1 LRFQD
6 DTFHSCFSLNNPDE
20 KMHFKI
26 SEIDH
31 DRWEELDRLF
41 QAAIA
46 LEPPQRTDFIAA
58 ASGGDPVLRE
68 EIEALLRSDAQGWSF
83 LEEPALQLAAPFVS
97 DDQPQLLAGQ
107 QIGDYTIV
115 ELIGRGGMGEVY
127 LAKDSVLNR
136 RVALKLLPLEYTRDK
151 SRLLRFQNEAQ
162 AASAL
167 NHPNILTIYQ
177 LGSFEGLQ
185 FIVTEYVEGETIR
198 ELIARRSLG
207 PRQVLDVTIQ
217 ISSALA
223 AAHKAGIVHRD
234 IKPENIMLRPDGYV
248 KVLDFGLAKLADPAA
263 AADRPSSD
271 VATASHAN
279 ISSALLMGTVRYM
292 SPEQARGLRVDARSD
307 IFSLGVML
315 YEMIAGRAPFENHD
329 LTKLI
334 ESILHEEPMSL
345 ALRSDNVPAEL
356 VAVATKALNKDR
368 EQRYQSAD
376 DLLIDL
382 RALKTVREKT
392 SASTVKRFV
401 SAVSRHKALAT
412 ITLVLITLASI
423 SGYVWYKRHGKAA
436 ASISSNAGKYV
447 FTGRWTTKGSIA
459 VPRRDAE
466 LAVLDGTLY
475 VAGGWNTCTPYANL
489 ESYDPASD
497 RWKARTPMRT
507 ARGGHG
513 VAVLNG
519 LLYVVGGGLDCDYH
533 MTASVEAYDPKTDQ
547 WSERAPL
554 PTARG
559 ALVIAALN
567 GKLYA
572 IGGQYGTQKL
582 ALNTEYDPAT
592 DTWTDR
598 APLPSPRTG
607 AAVVVVDNLIYV
619 IGGGPRGEDLTSMQA
634 YDPVTDRWTSKARMP
649 IGRDQ
654 FGAAFLNG
662 RIYAFGGPGNSGQV
676 DAYDPVT
683 DSWSTGPSMP
693 SPRGGF
699 RAVTLK
705 GSIYFAGGQD
715 ESSHLSSVMT
725 FTPCAGYG
733 QWTSKAPMPTA
744 RKAAAI
750 AQIDGTIFVVGGFSG
765 PLHFHANNEAYD
777 LASNTWT
784 TRAPMPTAREL
795 SGTNGAVVAGK
806 MYVIGGSNGYASSAN
821 EAYDPKTDTWT
832 TRSPMPTPRAHL
844 AVVALD
850 GLIYAIGGTNTS
862 SSVRYQTVEVYN
874 PATDA
879 WTTAPP
885 MPTARDRLAAGVI
898 NGILYVA
905 GGYRVTAGSLNTFE
919 AFDPKSRT
927 WTAKAPLPTPRFNH
941 AAGVLNGSLFVV
953 GGANNLTLVSTVDL
967 YDPATNAW
975 TTLPSSFSGARN
987 QPAVVAADIVLF
999 AIGGGL
1005 DLEGNN
1011 IVTNNEEFIP
1021 PPCWGLTAEPTTP
1034 R

>member
-1 LRFQD
+1 
-6 DTFHSCFSLNNPDE
+6 
-20 KMHFKI
+20 MHFKI
-26 SEIDH
+26 SEINH

-41 QAAIA
+41 QAAIE
-46 LEPPQRTDFIAA
+46 LEPSQRTDLIDSAC
-58 ASGGDPVLRE
+58 SGDAVLRE
-68 EIEALLRSDAQGWSF
+68 EIEALLRSDAEGWSF
-83 LEEPALQLAAPFVS
+83 LEEPALQLAAPFVA
-97 DDQPQLLAGQ
+97 DEKPQLVSGDQL
-107 QIGDYTIV
+107 GDYTIQS
-115 ELIGRGGMGEVY
+115 LIGRGGMGEIY
-127 LAKDSVLNR
+127 LAKDLVLNR
-136 RVALKLLPLEYTRDK
+136 RVALKLLPIEYTRDK
-151 SRLLRFQNEAQ
+151 NRLLRFQNEAQ

-185 FIVTEYVEGETIR
+185 FIVTEFVEGETIR

-248 KVLDFGLAKLADPAA
+248 KVLDFGLAKLAEHPA
-263 AADRPSSD
+263 
-271 VATASHAN
+271 VASGDTTHAEMPAHAN

-307 IFSLGVML
+307 IFSLGVVL
-315 YEMIAGRAPFENHD
+315 YEMIAGRSPFENND
-329 LTKLI
+329 VARLI

-345 ALRSDNVPAEL
+345 AQRGDKVPAEL

-382 RALKTVREKT
+382 RALKTVRENS
-392 SASTVKRFV
+392 SASTVRRFV

-436 ASISSNAGKYV
+436 ASISSNAAKYV

-475 VAGGWNTCTPYANL
+475 AAGGWNTCTPYSNL
-489 ESYDPASD
+489 ESYDAASD
-497 RWKARTPMRT
+497 QWRARRPMRT
-507 ARGGHG
+507 ARGSHG
-513 VAVLNG
+513 VAALNG
-519 LLYVVGGGLDCDYH
+519 LLYVVGGVLDCDYH
-533 MTASVEAYDPKTDQ
+533 STASVEAYDPKTDQ
-547 WSERAPL
+547 WSQRASL

-559 ALVIAALN
+559 ALVVAALN

-572 IGGQYGTQKL
+572 IGGEVGTQRL

-598 APLPSPRTG
+598 APLPSPRIG

-619 IGGGPRGEDLTSMQA
+619 IGGEPRAADMTSMQT
-634 YDPVTDRWTSKARMP
+634 YDPVTDRWTSKAPMP
-649 IGRDQ
+649 IGREN

-662 RIYAFGGPGNSGQV
+662 KIYAFGGQGNSGQV
-676 DAYDPVT
+676 DAYDPLT

-693 SPRGGF
+693 SARGGF
-699 RAVTLK
+699 HAATLN

-725 FTPCAGYG
+725 FTPCADNGR
-733 QWTSKAPMPTA
+733 WITKAPMPTA
-744 RKAAAI
+744 RTSVAI
-750 AQIDGTIFVVGGFSG
+750 SQIDGTIFVVGGFSA
-765 PLHFHANNEAYD
+765 PMTYHTINEAYD
-777 LASNTWT
+777 PASNTWT
-784 TRAPMPTAREL
+784 PRAPMPTAREL

-806 MYVIGGSNGYASSAN
+806 MYVIGGNTGYATSAN
-821 EAYDPKTDTWT
+821 EAYDPKTDTWK

-850 GLIYAIGGTNTS
+850 GLIYAVGGTNTS
-862 SSVRYQTVEVYN
+862 GSIRYQTVEVYN

-885 MPTARDRLAAGVI
+885 MPTARDYVAAGVI

-905 GGYRVTAGSLNTFE
+905 GGYRITTGSLNTFE

-927 WTAKAPLPTPRFNH
+927 WTTKAPLPTPRRYQ
-941 AAGVLNGSLFVV
+941 AAGVINGSLIVV
-953 GGANNLTLVSTVDL
+953 GGTNNLTLVSTVDV

-975 TTLPSSFSGARN
+975 TTLSLSLPTVRN
-987 QPAVVAADIVLF
+987 QPAVVIVNNALYT
-999 AIGGGL
+999 IGGVL
-1005 DLEGNN
+1005 DMEGTKA
-1011 IVTNNEEFIP
+1011 VTTNEEFTA
-1021 PPCWGLTAEPTTP
+1021 PPCWAPTTSGSAS

>member
-1 LRFQD
+1 
-6 DTFHSCFSLNNPDE
+6 
-20 KMHFKI
+20 MAFKI
-26 SEIDH
+26 SEISPK
-31 DRWEELDRLF
+31 RWRHLDELF
-41 QAAIA
+41 QAAVE
-46 LEPPQRTDFIAA
+46 LEPRNRLDFIDAA
-58 ASGGDPVLRE
+58 CSGDHALRQE
-68 EIEALLRSDAQGWSF
+68 VEALLRSDADDWNF
-83 LEEPALQLAAPFVS
+83 LEEPALQLAAPFVA
-97 DDQPQLLAGQ
+97 DEKPQLVSGDQL
-107 QIGDYTIV
+107 GDYTIQS
-115 ELIGRGGMGEVY
+115 LIGRGGMGEIY
-127 LAKDSVLNR
+127 LAKDRVLNR
-136 RVALKLLPLEYTRDK
+136 PIALKLLPVEYTRDK
-151 SRLLRFQNEAQ
+151 ERLQRFQNEAQ

-177 LGSFEGLQ
+177 LGNLDGVQ
-185 FIVTEYVEGETIR
+185 FIVTEFVEGETIR
-198 ELIARRSLG
+198 ELITRRALDL
-207 PRQVLDVTIQ
+207 REVLDVAIQ

-248 KVLDFGLAKLADPAA
+248 KVLDFGLAKLAE
-263 AADRPSSD
+263 PSAVTEAHGLD
-271 VATASHAN
+271 VETTSRAN

-315 YEMIAGRAPFENHD
+315 YEMIAGRAPFENND
-329 LTKLI
+329 IARLI

-345 ALRSDNVPAEL
+345 AQRSDKVPAEL
-356 VAVATKALNKDR
+356 VAVATKALNKNR

-382 RALKTVREKT
+382 RALKTAQEKT
-392 SASTVKRFV
+392 SAPTVKRFV
-401 SAVSRHKALAT
+401 SAVSRHKVFAT
-412 ITLVLITLASI
+412 MTLLLIILASI

-436 ASISSNAGKYV
+436 ASLASNASKYV

-475 VAGGWNTCTPYANL
+475 AAGGWNTCTPYANL

-497 RWKARTPMRT
+497 QWGARTPMRT

-513 VAVLNG
+513 LAALNG
-519 LLYVVGGGLDCDYH
+519 LLYVVGGRLDCDYH

-547 WSERAPL
+547 WSQRAPL

-559 ALVIAALN
+559 GQVVAALN

-572 IGGQYGTQKL
+572 IGGEAGTQRL

-598 APLPSPRTG
+598 APLPSPRIG

-619 IGGGPRGEDLTSMQA
+619 IGGEPRAEDMTSMQT
-634 YDPVTDRWTSKARMP
+634 YDPLTDRWTSKGPMP
-649 IGRDQ
+649 IGREN

-662 RIYAFGGPGNSGQV
+662 KIYAFGGQGNSGQV
-676 DAYDPVT
+676 DAYDPLT

-693 SPRGGF
+693 SARGGF
-699 RAVTLK
+699 HAATLN

-725 FTPCAGYG
+725 FTPCADNGR
-733 QWTSKAPMPTA
+733 WTTKAPMPTA
-744 RKAAAI
+744 RTAAAI
-750 AQIDGTIFVVGGFSG
+750 AQIEGTIFVVGGFSA
-765 PLHFHANNEAYD
+765 PMTYHAINEAYD
-777 LASNTWT
+777 PASNTWT
-784 TRAPMPTAREL
+784 KKAPMPTAREF

-806 MYVIGGSNGYASSAN
+806 MYVIGGNNKGYATSAN
-821 EAYDPKTDTWT
+821 EAYDPKTDTWK

-850 GLIYAIGGTNTS
+850 GLIYAVGGTNTS
-862 SSVRYQTVEVYN
+862 GSIRYQTVEVYN

-885 MPTARDRLAAGVI
+885 MPTARDYVAAGVI

-905 GGYRVTAGSLNTFE
+905 GGYRITTGSLNTFE

-927 WTAKAPLPTPRFNH
+927 WTTKAPLPTPRRYQ
-941 AAGVLNGSLFVV
+941 AAGVINGSLFVV
-953 GGANNLTLVSTVDL
+953 GGTNNLTLVSTVDI

-975 TTLPSSFSGARN
+975 TTLSSSLPTVRN
-987 QPAVVAADIVLF
+987 QPAVVTVNNVLY
-999 AIGGGL
+999 AIGGALSFDGPKF
-1005 DLEGNN
+1005 
-1011 IVTNNEEFIP
+1011 VATNEEFIP
-1021 PPCWGLTAEPTTP
+1021 TLCWAQTAEESTP

>member
-1 LRFQD
+1 
-6 DTFHSCFSLNNPDE
+6 
-20 KMHFKI
+20 MAFKI
-26 SEIDH
+26 SEISPK
-31 DRWEELDRLF
+31 RWRHLNELF
-41 QAAIA
+41 QAAVE
-46 LEPPQRTDFIAA
+46 LEPRNRPDFIDAA
-58 ASGGDPVLRE
+58 CSGDRTLRQE
-68 EIEALLRSDAQGWSF
+68 VEALLRSDADDWNF
-83 LEEPALQLAAPFVS
+83 LEAPALQLAAPFVA
-97 DDQPQLLAGQ
+97 DEKPQLVSGDQL
-107 QIGDYTIV
+107 GDYTIQS
-115 ELIGRGGMGEVY
+115 LIGRGGMGEVY
-127 LAKDSVLNR
+127 LGKDRVLNR
-136 RVALKLLPLEYTRDK
+136 RIALKLLPVEYTRDQE
-151 SRLLRFQNEAQ
+151 RLQRFQNEAQ

-177 LGSFEGLQ
+177 LLNLDGVQ
-185 FIVTEYVEGETIR
+185 FIVTEFVEGETIR
-198 ELIARRSLG
+198 ELITRQALDL
-207 PRQVLDVTIQ
+207 RQVLDVAIQ

-248 KVLDFGLAKLADPAA
+248 KVLDFGLAKLSEPPAVA
-263 AADRPSSD
+263 GGHMVD
-271 VATASHAN
+271 VETVSHAN

-315 YEMIAGRAPFENHD
+315 YEMIAGRAPFENND
-329 LTKLI
+329 LSKLI
-334 ESILHEEPMSL
+334 ESILHEEPPSL
-345 ALRSDNVPAEL
+345 AQFSEKVPAEL
-356 VAVATKALNKDR
+356 VAVATRALNKDR
-368 EQRYQSAD
+368 ARRYQSAD

-382 RALKTVREKT
+382 RALKTVPDDQRKAALT
-392 SASTVKRFV
+392 SNYESKKASVSTIKRITD
-401 SAVSRHKALAT
+401 AISRRKVVAAM
-412 ITLVLITLASI
+412 TLVLITLASI
-423 SGYVWYKRHGKAA
+423 SSYVWYKRHGKAA
-436 ASISSNAGKYV
+436 ASISSNAAKYV
-447 FTGRWTTKGSIA
+447 FTGRWTTKGSLA
-459 VPRRDAE
+459 VPQRDAE
-466 LAVLDGTLY
+466 LAVLDSTLY

-497 RWKARTPMRT
+497 RWTARTPMRT

-513 VAVLNG
+513 VATLNG

-554 PTARG
+554 PTARS
-559 ALVIAALN
+559 ALVVAALN

-598 APLPSPRTG
+598 APLPSPRTW

-619 IGGGPRGEDLTSMQA
+619 IGGGPRAEDLTSMQA
-634 YDPVTDRWTSKARMP
+634 YDPVTDRWMSKAPMP
-649 IGRDQ
+649 IGRDN

-662 RIYAFGGPGNSGQV
+662 RIYAFGGQGNSGQV
-676 DAYDPVT
+676 DAYDPMS
-683 DSWSTGPSMP
+683 DSWSTGPSM
-693 SPRGGF
+693 SSARTNF
-699 RAVTLK
+699 RAVTLN

-715 ESSHLSSVMT
+715 ESSHLSSVVT
-725 FTPCAGYG
+725 FTPCADNGR
-733 QWTSKAPMPTA
+733 WTTKAPMPTA

-806 MYVIGGSNGYASSAN
+806 MYVIGGSNGYVTSAN

-832 TRSPMPTPRAHL
+832 TRAPMPTPRALL

-850 GLIYAIGGTNTS
+850 GLIYAVGGTNTS
-862 SSVRYQTVEVYN
+862 SSIRYQTVEVYN
-874 PATDA
+874 PVSDT

-885 MPTARDRLAAGVI
+885 MPTARQYLAAGVI

-905 GGYRVTAGSLNTFE
+905 GGWKITGSLNTFE
-919 AFDPKSRT
+919 AFDPKRKT
-927 WTAKAPLPTPRFNH
+927 WTTKAPMPTPRFNH
-941 AAGVLNGSLFVV
+941 AVGVLNGSLFVV
-953 GGANNLTLVSTVDL
+953 GGVNNLTLVSTVDL

-975 TTLPSSFSGARN
+975 TTLPSFPSVRH
-987 QPAVVAADIVLF
+987 QPAVVAANNVLF
-999 AIGGGL
+999 AIGGSP
-1005 DLEGNN
+1005 DLEGTKY
-1011 IVTNNEEFIP
+1011 VTNNEEFIP
-1021 PPCWGLTAEPTTP
+1021 PPCWGQTAGPTTQ